1 MPGPPTPRQSWRS
14 DRTSASGTCISN
26 FGKWWWM
33 APHAGR
39 RWPPWNSALTV
50 GAAAADQAKSCGRP
64 HEWTDAN
71 IRSSTADPNELFV
84 SLEKYDSEEMASSR
98 ETPTTIIHSNTL
110 SNQPLHEK
118 YQVTTNHAQWLC
130 SMYLYRTIFHQDTW
144 TNNWGFC

>member
-1 MPGPPTPRQSWRS
+1 MKCQDRTARGASHGGHRIARGAGGDTPTPRQ
-14 DRTSASGTCISN
+14 
-26 FGKWWWM
+26 
-33 APHAGR
+33 
-39 RWPPWNSALTV
+39 SALTV

-98 ETPTTIIHSNTL
+98 ETPTTIIRSNTL

-130 SMYLYRTIFHQDTW
+130 SMYLYRTIFHRDTW
-144 TNNWGFC
+144 TRQAIEGLCHMRTKSS